1 MSPSPDSRPGPGRPR
16 SARVDRAI
24 LDATMD
30 LLAADGFDG
39 LTMEGIAERAGVGKA
54 TLYRRYKSRTEVVV
68 ATVAAFVEEITIPD
82 TGMVEEDL
90 ILLEQ
95 QAVEVY
101 QGRAGRVLP
110 GLLAAMAA
118 SPDVAEAMRTGFLR
132 ARRQALATVVERG
145 VARGELREDTNVELA
160 LDLLGGPLFYRLL
173 VTGGSL
179 DDLARGVV
187 RIMLHGMASSME
199 ARKGARV

>member
-1 MSPSPDSRPGPGRPR
+1 MSPSADSRLGPGRPR
-16 SARVDRAI
+16 SARADRAI

-68 ATVAAFVEEITIPD
+68 ATVAAFVEEIAIPD
-82 TGMVEEDL
+82 TGMVEKDL

-118 SPDVAEAMRTGFLR
+118 SADVADAMRTGFLR
-132 ARRQALATVVERG
+132 ARRQALAAVVKRG

-187 RIMLHGMASSME
+187 KIMLHGMASSME
-199 ARKGARV
+199 ARGGVRV